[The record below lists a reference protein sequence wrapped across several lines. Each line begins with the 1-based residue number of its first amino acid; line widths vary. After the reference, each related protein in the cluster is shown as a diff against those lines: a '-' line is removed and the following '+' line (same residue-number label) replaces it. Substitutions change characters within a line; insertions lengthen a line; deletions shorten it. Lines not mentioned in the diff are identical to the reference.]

1 VAFDYEKTFQDKDKL
16 FFDVFLVEDSYSIQI
31 GMRDNEVPKLL
42 QHLQQVG
49 FNKEEQDLKEKRYL
63 AYENLTAEEAVAK
76 VKEMNSKLQKL
87 S

>member
-1 VAFDYEKTFQDKDKL
+1 
-16 FFDVFLVEDSYSIQI
+16 
-31 GMRDNEVPKLL
+31 MRDNEVPKLL